1 MLLTFILSNLRVSVK
16 FPFSTAASNSERN
29 QKSSYYKSIT
39 CLEVY
44 IYKVL
49 T

>member
-1 MLLTFILSNLRVSVK
+1 MLSAFILSNLRVSVK
-16 FPFSTAASNSERN
+16 FPFLTAASNSGRN
-29 QKSSYYKSIT
+29 QKSSYYNSIT

-49 T
+49 I